1 MNFGTKV
8 RTILAIA
15 TCLNTALLATDV
27 AQFHNETVN
36 LIYRILSVILNFIV
50 VACVTWYNND
60 YTPEACI
67 GTGMARQLKAEQKAD
82 YIGERFYTDGEAE
95 DDEPDFDD
103 EPVFGEVGEAI
114 EQEAEDAQD
123 DI

>member
-60 YTPEACI
+60 YTPEACE
-67 GTGMARQLKAEQKAD
+67 GTGLTRMLKSEEAGID
-82 YIGERFYTDGEAE
+82 VDGLEYME
-95 DDEPDFDD
+95 DGDED
-103 EPVFGEVGEAI
+103 E
-114 EQEAEDAQD
+114 
-123 DI
+123 

>member
-8 RTILAIA
+8 RTILAVA

-60 YTPEACI
+60 YTPEASE
-67 GTGMARQLKAEQKAD
+67 GTGLTRQMKAEAKGENIGVNVDGLD
-82 YIGERFYTDGEAE
+82 YLGDGDE
-95 DDEPDFDD
+95 DEL
-103 EPVFGEVGEAI
+103 
-114 EQEAEDAQD
+114 
-123 DI
+123 